1 MTRRRDQK
9 PLTLRENKM
18 INRRKAI
25 LTLSLYAGLIPGAA
39 FAQGINGAA
48 PTGGSVPTHSLS
60 RTNHGHFLCT
70 AAINANGTVASP
82 LSEADYVD
90 QIRTFRIA
98 AGAYQ
103 VAFLSPCPNVQA
115 TNGWFRIVQPDT
127 LTTGSTGPRFC
138 TVADRAG
145 LTSAVFVQ
153 CFNQAGVQTDTSF
166 TISVSR

>member
-1 MTRRRDQK
+1 MT
-9 PLTLRENKM
+9 
-18 INRRKAI
+18 NRRKAI
-25 LTLSLYAGLIPGAA
+25 LTFSLYAGLIPGAA
-39 FAQGINGAA
+39 FAQQAINGAVPA
-48 PTGGSVPTHSLS
+48 SVPPRSLI

-70 AAINANGTVASP
+70 AGINANGTIASP
-82 LSEADYVD
+82 SSEADYVD
-90 QIRTFRIA
+90 QTRTFRLS

-103 VAFLSPCPNVQA
+103 VAFLAPCPNVQA

-145 LTSAVFVQ
+145 VASAVFVQ
-153 CFNQAGVQTDTSF
+153 CFNQAGVSTDTSF